1 MLLRVRGGWMSTQDL
16 TDLAEREGL
25 VHSTHSGEE
34 SDLLAVLEATHG
46 SRMPPVQTSRPTPSE
61 QNYPVVIGVVETPVG
76 FLSVAVTNRG
86 VAACTFDPEELLTA
100 RLARTV
106 SSRIGTCD
114 RRLDPVRRQ
123 LNRYFSGQSVSFSL
137 TLDLRLVS
145 DFGRAV
151 LRATRDIPY
160 GGIATHESIAERIGR
175 PEALRAVR
183 NSLLTNPLCVLLPC
197 HRAVAA
203 DYPQDVGEYA
213 GGPAAKRYLLRLEE
227 LADPPVTLE
236 PTDA

>member
-1 MLLRVRGGWMSTQDL
+1 M
-16 TDLAEREGL
+16 
-25 VHSTHSGEE
+25 
-34 SDLLAVLEATHG
+34 EATHG
-46 SRMPPVQTSRPTPSE
+46 TASSPPAQVSRPVTPERS
-61 QNYPVVIGVVETPVG
+61 YPVVVGVAETPVG

-86 VAACTFDPEELLTA
+86 VAACTFDPEEVLTA

-106 SSRIGTCD
+106 SARIGTCD

-123 LNRYFSGQSVSFSL
+123 LNRYFDGQSVSFSL

-160 GGIATHESIAERIGR
+160 GGVTTHESIAERIGR

-197 HRAVAA
+197 HRAVSV
-203 DYPQDVGEYA
+203 DYPHDVGEYA
-213 GGPAAKRYLLRLEE
+213 GGHAAKRYLLSLEE
-227 LADPPVTLE
+227 RADPPVTLE
-236 PTDA
+236 PTTV